1 MVVTSWV
8 AARRRYGPVDVG
20 NDHGQ
25 DKLCGGQLR
34 PEGKLAQV
42 WGLMTSQPMTIRL
55 GDEFDDALRDA
66 VRTALVDMAVVPG
79 EVSWGVGGSQEIE
92 TLQAVI
98 DGERVIIEAETYAGL
113 TVMGAEMTVRRVAA
127 AVRAVLAR
135 ARK

>member
-1 MVVTSWV
+1 
-8 AARRRYGPVDVG
+8 
-20 NDHGQ
+20 
-25 DKLCGGQLR
+25 
-34 PEGKLAQV
+34 
-42 WGLMTSQPMTIRL
+42 MTIRL
-55 GDEFDDALRDA
+55 GDEFDDPLRDA
-66 VRTALVDMAVVPG
+66 VRTALVDMSPVPG